1 MNVPGR
7 LCLQACGL
15 YIGSIAGECLESS
28 IADPDLAGLNGKI
41 HARVPDTACFDEEG
55 CET

>member
-28 IADPDLAGLNGKI
+28 VADPDLAGLNGKI